1 LHKDSE
7 ATQLARALVANAPG
21 SHYIERRVIPSQG
34 YADQTFL
41 SIDNLREVPELWG
54 SQVFRSNFEGRG
66 DVYFSVAT
74 RRERLGTSDAVGVG
88 LSVWADMDDEHAVHA
103 FPVPPSAVVQTSP
116 PRKKFHAYWFLD
128 EPTPDLQLLLRIN
141 RAIPNADPNAIDKA
155 RVLRA
160 PGYSNMKYNSGTVAK
175 LVRLEADL
183 RYSVQDMVK
192 AFPPVSA
199 AACSHPHLR
208 TSRAP
213 SWLGLV
219 FDAVHDHLERGGY
232 RPRSQGRTIGVMSLC
247 PLHHDTNQSLSMH
260 PTRGY
265 HCFGCK
271 AGGRLTDLAHK
282 LNVRVGQ

>member
-141 RAIPNADPNAIDKA
+141 RAIPNADPNATDKA

-160 PGYSNMKYNSGTVAK
+160 PGYSNMKYESRPVA
-175 LVRLEADL
+175 RLLQLDSDR
-183 RYSVQDMVK
+183 RYSIEELAK
-192 AFPPVSA
+192 AFPPVVA
-199 AACSHPHLR
+199 EQRRYARAHNR
-208 TSRAP
+208 TAP
-213 SWLGLV
+213 NWLALV
-219 FDAVHDHLERGGY
+219 FDAIVDSLERDGF
-232 RPRSQGRTIGVMSLC
+232 RPRSRGSEGAVMALC
-247 PLHHDTNQSLSMH
+247 PLHTDTNRSLSLH
-260 PTRGY
+260 PSRGY
-265 HCFGCK
+265 YCFGCRS
-271 AGGRLTDLAHK
+271 GGRLSRLAN
-282 LNVRVGQ
+282 LIGVRVGQ

>member
-1 LHKDSE
+1 M
-7 ATQLARALVANAPG
+7 
-21 SHYIERRVIPSQG
+21 
-34 YADQTFL
+34 
-41 SIDNLREVPELWG
+41 
-54 SQVFRSNFEGRG
+54 
-66 DVYFSVAT
+66 
-74 RRERLGTSDAVGVG
+74 GTSDAVGVG

-160 PGYSNMKYNSGTVAK
+160 PGYSNMKYNSGPVAK

-183 RYSVQDMVK
+183 RYSMEALAT
-192 AFPPVSA
+192 AFPPREA
-199 AACSHPHLR
+199 TPPRH
-208 TSRAP
+208 SRAHDDAVP

-219 FDAVHDHLERGGY
+219 FDALTDFLERGGY
-232 RPRSQGRTIGVMSLC
+232 RPRSQGQTGGVMSLC
-247 PLHHDTNQSLSMH
+247 PLHRDTNRSLSMH
-260 PTRGY
+260 PIRGY

-271 AGGRLTDLAHK
+271 AGGRLTDLAHQ
-282 LNVRVGQ
+282 LDVRVGQ